1 MIVIKGSK
9 ICIINNK
16 NNNNNKTSSFARFA
30 RWLSICVHFTTV
42 LVQSTSWND
51 FAVVWRAWALHNKVY
66 QGRNEVYRIRG
77 QKPEKG
83 RDQGS
88 HTAPGSGITAPGC
101 GITTRGIGISA
112 VFFMESSIMA
122 NNKNGFRDQNSHR
135 FWNQGPTFW
144 SKYGIDNERIYLF
157 TTLWIAKNNTKVLF
171 IYTEN
176 SEILVGKWNGTY
188 HSIWN
193 SSDII
198 GYRLNQC
205 FCFSFLTSPLILVHF
220 VIVDRLTMIL
230 WFFHFAFGRAAALH
244 VYTQNF
250 LISFGEEPGR

>member
-1 MIVIKGSK
+1 MSLLWQRLESFKETTTMIAIKRSK

-83 RDQGS
+83 RDQGL

-101 GITTRGIGISA
+101 GITTRGIGISS
-112 VFFMESSIMA
+112 VFHGMRDKA
-122 NNKNGFRDQNSHR
+122 NNNNGFRDQNAHR
-135 FWNQGPTFW
+135 FRDPGSTFWVKISDQGPVSRRSRVT
-144 SKYGIDNERIYLF
+144 
-157 TTLWIAKNNTKVLF
+157 
-171 IYTEN
+171 
-176 SEILVGKWNGTY
+176 
-188 HSIWN
+188 
-193 SSDII
+193 
-198 GYRLNQC
+198 
-205 FCFSFLTSPLILVHF
+205 
-220 VIVDRLTMIL
+220 
-230 WFFHFAFGRAAALH
+230 
-244 VYTQNF
+244 
-250 LISFGEEPGR
+250 